1 MKTSENMNQLFNKLD
16 ELKILFGRGIK
27 LIPIIQ
33 SLVDFMKEIVPF
45 MDNITQSIAESNSK
59 IPKATNQIN
68 KVTEATELA
77 TTEILDIVDMMS
89 EHISNTAE
97 MLNTIIDRD
106 MKKSEIIRKIKSAVP
121 ADNQIEKLIE
131 EYEKL
136 EKDKIALN
144 TIGDSLQKI
153 KNDAYNITMSLQVQ
167 DITSQQL
174 SAVKHLIGSVQM
186 RLISLNNNLNEAS
199 LENMELK
206 LTGEHSFDANADY
219 LKSGERQE
227 MADSIISGHNST
239 SQKEIDKLF
248 S

>member
-1 MKTSENMNQLFNKLD
+1 LD

-89 EHISNTAE
+89 EHISKTAE
-97 MLNTIIDRD
+97 TLNMIIDRD
-106 MKKSEIIRKIKSAVP
+106 RKKSEILQKIKSAVP
-121 ADNQIEKLIE
+121 ADKQIEKLIE

-136 EKDKIALN
+136 KRRNCIEYN
-144 TIGDSLQKI
+144 RRPLQKS
-153 KNDAYNITMSLQVQ
+153 KNDAYNITMSRIVR

-174 SAVKHLIGSVQM
+174 LLKHLISRPG
-186 RLISLNNNLNEAS
+186 
-199 LENMELK
+199 
-206 LTGEHSFDANADY
+206 
-219 LKSGERQE
+219 
-227 MADSIISGHNST
+227 
-239 SQKEIDKLF
+239 
-248 S
+248 